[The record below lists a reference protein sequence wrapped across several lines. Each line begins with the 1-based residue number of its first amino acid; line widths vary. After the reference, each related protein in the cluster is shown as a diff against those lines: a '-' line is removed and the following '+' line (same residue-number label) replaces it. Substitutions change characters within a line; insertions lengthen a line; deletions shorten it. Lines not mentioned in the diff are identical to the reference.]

1 MSKAYMENMFYSQN
15 SLKPD
20 ALTIS
25 KRQQKKFF
33 CDFCQ
38 FTPNACSNY
47 KELLDIDIVFYCF

>member
-25 KRQQKKFF
+25 KRQQKKI
-33 CDFCQ
+33 
-38 FTPNACSNY
+38 
-47 KELLDIDIVFYCF
+47 LL